1 MIRFDKVNKRF
12 GSVQACSNIS
22 LHAPDGQITGVL
34 GPNGAGKTTALRC
47 LLGLVKPDSGQ
58 VEVDEFRVADNPQ
71 AARSRLGVLPDQ
83 FGLYVR
89 LTAREHLAYFGRL
102 HGLHG
107 AALDA
112 AVEDVAARIGM
123 TELLPR
129 RVQGFSQGERM
140 KVALGRALLHNPRNL
155 VLDEPT
161 RGLDVMAARTLRE
174 LLANERAEGRCIVFS
189 SHVMAEVAALC
200 DRVVIIAQGRVTAE
214 GSPAELCD
222 QAGEPEL
229 EDAFVK
235 LIGTTRG
242 LAA

>member
-1 MIRFDKVNKRF
+1 MIRFESVNKSF
-12 GSVQACSNIS
+12 GSVHACRDIS

-47 LLGLVKPDSGQ
+47 LLGLVKPDSGR
-58 VEVDEFRVADNPQ
+58 VSVDEFVVADDPQ

-107 AALDA
+107 AALDTA
-112 AVEDVAARIGM
+112 IDTVAERIGM

-161 RGLDVMAARTLRE
+161 RGLDVMAARNLRD
-174 LLANERAEGRCIVFS
+174 LLAKERAAGRCIVFS

-200 DRVVIIAQGRVTAE
+200 DRVVIIAEGRVTAE
-214 GSPAELCD
+214 GAPAELCE

>member
-1 MIRFDKVNKRF
+1 MIRFSNVNKRF

-22 LHAPDGQITGVL
+22 LHAPNGQITGVL

-47 LLGLVKPDSGQ
+47 LLGLVQADSGS
-58 VEVDEFRVADNPQ
+58 VEVDEFTVADDPI

-102 HGLHG
+102 HGLSG
-107 AALDA
+107 SDLDA
-112 AVEDVAARIGM
+112 AIDSVAQRIGM
-123 TELLPR
+123 VELLQR

-161 RGLDVMAARTLRE
+161 RGLDVMAARNLRD
-174 LLANERAEGRCIVFS
+174 LLDKERETGRCIVFS

-214 GSPAELCD
+214 GSPAELC
-222 QAGEPEL
+222 QEAGEPEL

>member
-1 MIRFDKVNKRF
+1 MIRFDNVNKSF
-12 GSVQACSNIS
+12 GKVHACRDIS
-22 LHAPDGQITGVL
+22 LHAPDGKITGVL

-47 LLGLVKPDSGQ
+47 LLGLVRPDSGQ
-58 VEVDEFRVADNPQ
+58 VEVDEFKVAEDPIS
-71 AARSRLGVLPDQ
+71 ARSRLGVLPDQ

-89 LTAREHLAYFGRL
+89 LTAREHLGFFGRL
-102 HGLHG
+102 HGLQG
-107 AALDA
+107 SELDA
-112 AVEDVAARIGM
+112 AIDNVAERIGM
-123 TELLPR
+123 TELLSR

-161 RGLDVMAARTLRE
+161 RGLDVMAARSLRE
-174 LLANERAEGRCIVFS
+174 LLDKERAAGRCIMFS

-200 DRVVIIAQGRVTAE
+200 DRVVIIAEGRVTAE
-214 GSPAELCD
+214 GSPNDLCQ

>member
-1 MIRFDKVNKRF
+1 MIVFDKVSKAF
-12 GSVQACSNIS
+12 GKVQACQDVS
-22 LHAPDGQITGVL
+22 LTAPDGHITGVL

-47 LLGLVKPDSGQ
+47 LLGLVRPDAGRVQ
-58 VEVDEFRVADNPQ
+58 VDEFDVARDAR

-83 FGLYVR
+83 FQLYVR

-102 HGLHG
+102 HGLRN

-112 AVEDVAARIGM
+112 AIDAVAERIGM
-123 TELLPR
+123 ADLLDR

-140 KVALGRALLHNPRNL
+140 KVALGRAMLHNPRNL

-161 RGLDVMAARTLRE
+161 RGLDVMAARALRDV
-174 LLANERAEGRCIVFS
+174 LAREREAGRCIVFS

-200 DRVVIIAQGRVTAE
+200 DRVVILAGGRVTAE
-214 GSPAELCD
+214 GTPADLCQ
-222 QAGEPEL
+222 QAGEAEL
-229 EDAFVK
+229 EDAFVA

>member
-1 MIRFDKVNKRF
+1 MIRFDQVSKTF
-12 GSVQACSNIS
+12 GQVQACRAVS

-47 LLGLVKPDSGQ
+47 MLGLVQPDSGQ
-58 VEVDEFRVADNPQ
+58 VQVDEFDVARNAQ

-83 FGLYVR
+83 FQLYVR

-102 HGLHG
+102 HGLRG
-107 AALDA
+107 AELDA
-112 AVEDVAARIGM
+112 AIEAVADRIGM
-123 TELLPR
+123 RELLDR

-140 KVALGRALLHNPRNL
+140 KVALGRAMLHNPRNL

-161 RGLDVMAARTLRE
+161 RGLDVMAARALRE
-174 LLANERAEGRCIVFS
+174 VLLRERDAGRCIVFS

-200 DRVVIIAQGRVTAE
+200 DRVIILAGGRVTAE
-214 GSPAELCD
+214 GTPAELCA

-229 EDAFVK
+229 EDAFVA
-235 LIGTTRG
+235 LIGTTQG